1 MIQLRCSEI
10 LSCLTLILL
19 LTHQCLSCHM
29 VYRQSSCYQK
39 DTLCDIEEPLNFGL
53 LDVAVIVNVLSRLL
67 CTSDSSKK
75 NGTKFTAP

>member
-1 MIQLRCSEI
+1 
-10 LSCLTLILL
+10 
-19 LTHQCLSCHM
+19 M